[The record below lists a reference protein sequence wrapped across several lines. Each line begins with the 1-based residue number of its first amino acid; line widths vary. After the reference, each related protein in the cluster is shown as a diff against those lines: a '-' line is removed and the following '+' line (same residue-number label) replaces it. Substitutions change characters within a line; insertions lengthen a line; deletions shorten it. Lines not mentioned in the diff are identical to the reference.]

1 MRSEPAREHPEHSK
15 PRHSEAKWS
24 KMHRLDCTSGLFGA
38 PRKQTDY
45 SGRPMPARR
54 SAGAFRR
61 PAGHRLP
68 VCAGQVPGARPLSCP
83 DLHLYCGTR
92 RKIAD
97 NGPPSAPV
105 LRGRLPRWPKSA
117 TPPTATYTPSSAS
130 RPQNP
135 KTVLA
140 LWGRAV
146 LVWNGRWWVPGNAC
160 VVGERERTVL
170 FCSSRLI
177 WRW

>member
-1 MRSEPAREHPEHSK
+1 MGTKAAINHPEQ
-15 PRHSEAKWS
+15 SEARPSEVKWS
-24 KMHRLDCTSGLFGA
+24 KMHKGDCISGLFGA
-38 PRKQTDY
+38 LCEQTDY

-68 VCAGQVPGARPLSCP
+68 ACAGQVPGARPLSCP
-83 DLHLYCGTR
+83 DLHLYCGTPQ
-92 RKIAD
+92 KIFN
-97 NGPPSAPV
+97 NG
-105 LRGRLPRWPKSA
+105 GRPPRWTKSVINLMM
-117 TPPTATYTPSSAS
+117 TYTPSSAS

-177 WRW
+177 WRWYGVWI